1 MSTGTKVRMLHAEWD
16 DTAVQAEVAAIIAET
31 GAAMD
36 PVGCFLSTHASNK
49 TASEPRTPR
58 VQP

>member
-36 PVGCFLSTHASNK
+36 PVGVFPFDTRQQQNG
-49 TASEPRTPR
+49 
-58 VQP
+58 Q

>member
-1 MSTGTKVRMLHAEWD
+1 MSTGTKVRMLHPEWD

-36 PVGCFLSTHASNK
+36 PVGVFPFDTRQQQNG
-49 TASEPRTPR
+49 
-58 VQP
+58 Q